1 MRHVSSGYFLREVI
15 LGDSADHREC
25 MGPVS
30 FPETQVVLGGWT
42 RKELRAEQSTLWGPW
57 VSL

>member
-30 FPETQVVLGGWT
+30 FLETRVVLRGWT
-42 RKELRAEQSTLWGPW
+42 RKGLRAEQSTL
-57 VSL
+57 